1 MLTLQSLLA
10 FDMLTL
16 QPTTPPDHLRQP
28 LEEHP
33 IPSTKTNDRKLPPLT
48 FPVQNFFAAGSPLG
62 VILLL
67 RGFKIAS
74 RKSLSDAHAALSDVK
89 SPSPTSINFCYPAV
103 ENLYNIFHKA
113 DPVAYRLEPLIARH
127 YTAKLKPEPIPYM
140 KGGLKGVID
149 ASFNVGSGIANRAG
163 AMYESFKMGLTTNL
177 FMRGLG
183 LSRQQIYEDAH
194 PPVADDDD
202 DNNVYQHDSDDGRAA
217 LSSTKEKEKDEAAAI
232 NRLTRIRSNSDPAH
246 AFSNTDFRYKNN
258 NSSSSIKGKSS
269 IRKSPPIPLPT
280 ANATPYSQ
288 GAQKLKM
295 LNATGRVDYCI
306 QEGLLENPYLSAFS
320 AHMQYWQVSSDNRE
334 G

>member
-1 MLTLQSLLA
+1 
-10 FDMLTL
+10 MLTL
-16 QPTTPPDHLRQP
+16 QPTTPPDQLKQP

-33 IPSTKTNDRKLPPLT
+33 IPSTKNKDRKLPPLV

-74 RKSLSDAHAALSDVK
+74 RKSLTDAHTALSDVK

-127 YTAKLKPEPIPYM
+127 YTAKMKPEPIPYM

-183 LSRQQIYEDAH
+183 LSRQQIYEDTH
-194 PPVADDDD
+194 PVEDDL
-202 DNNVYQHDSDDGRAA
+202 VYQHDSDDGG
-217 LSSTKEKEKDEAAAI
+217 STIANKEELEDSAI

-246 AFSNTDFRYKNN
+246 AFSKTDFRYKNN
-258 NSSSSIKGKSS
+258 NGSSSSSSIKGKSS

-280 ANATPYSQ
+280 SNTTPYSQ
-288 GAQKLKM
+288 GAQKLNM
-295 LNATGRVDYCI
+295 LNTTGRVDYCI

-320 AHMQYWQVSSDNRE
+320 AHMQYWQVRKFKCSI
-334 G
+334 